1 MSSDPFTFSVRTN
14 TRGWDMTDETFRK
27 RWGTR
32 WTAKNG
38 DDWILTQIQYR
49 HDEVVE
55 TWQALAR
62 ESRPGPV
69 FVQEG
74 TMPEPPRKKP
84 AQKKSTKAAKQD
96 TKSKAKAP
104 AEKKE
109 KTPVEKKGKKA

>member
-1 MSSDPFTFSVRTN
+1 M
-14 TRGWDMTDETFRK
+14 
-27 RWGTR
+27 
-32 WTAKNG
+32 
-38 DDWILTQIQYR
+38 TQIQYR

-104 AEKKE
+104 AEKK

>member
-1 MSSDPFTFSVRTN
+1 MDFQ
-14 TRGWDMTDETFRK
+14 
-27 RWGTR
+27 
-32 WTAKNG
+32 AKNG

-69 FVQEG
+69 FVHEG
-74 TMPEPPRKKP
+74 TMPEPPLKKP
-84 AQKKSTKAAKQD
+84 AQKKFTKAAKQD
-96 TKSKAKAP
+96 TKNKAKAP

-109 KTPVEKKGKKA
+109 KTAVEKKGKKA